1 MKNDGL
7 ESKEEI
13 KENIQTSDSF
23 SKKNFNERIIENSQ
37 SKVSQSFIRNM
48 IITQSN
54 FDINCVL
61 QNKKFKNLIKV
72 HKNHFNFIPRKKI
85 DRIKRLEKTASFSFN
100 HNISTK
106 EKLIDYMKKINID
119 DINKK
124 SELEDLEKNLEEL
137 LDKVRFKLGNQS
149 NDPIMEKLLEKY
161 SVMLIDRIEK
171 KNIKK

>member
-1 MKNDGL
+1 LKNNNL

-13 KENIQTSDSF
+13 KENIPTSDSF
-23 SKKNFNERIIENSQ
+23 TKKNFNEKII

-106 EKLIDYMKKINID
+106 EKLIDSMKKINID

-149 NDPIMEKLLEKY
+149 NDPMMEKLLEKY

>member
-1 MKNDGL
+1 MKNNNL

-13 KENIQTSDSF
+13 KENIPTSASF
-23 SKKNFNERIIENSQ
+23 TKKNFNEKII

-72 HKNHFNFIPRKKI
+72 NNYFNFISRKKI

-100 HNISTK
+100 HNISMK
-106 EKLIDYMKKINID
+106 EKSIDSMKKINID
-119 DINKK
+119 DIHKK
-124 SELEDLEKNLEEL
+124 NELEDLEKHLAEL

-149 NDPIMEKLLEKY
+149 NDPMMEKLLEKY
-161 SVMLIDRIEK
+161 SVMLIDRIERKNFK
-171 KNIKK
+171 K